1 MKKLIEHLK
10 SNALEY
16 WTLLMIIVG
25 LPLVAYIY
33 FGLGLAFAVFVVVNI
48 IIGILNIKKDLK

>member
-1 MKKLIEHLK
+1 LKKIIENLR

-25 LPLVAYIY
+25 LPLIAFLY
-33 FGLGLAFAVFVVVNI
+33 FGLAAAFSVFVVANI
-48 IIGILNIKKDLK
+48 IIGILNLRKDVK

>member
-1 MKKLIEHLK
+1 MKKIIENLR

-25 LPLVAYIY
+25 LPLIAFLY
-33 FGLGLAFAVFVVVNI
+33 FGWAAALSVFVVANI
-48 IIGILNIKKDLK
+48 IIGILNLRKDVK